1 MNGWWRSVRA
11 ELMKLTSTRMPWA
24 FAVVLLVIAAINAAA
39 VAFGTDFDGSK
50 TFVSTAADQ
59 RSLVAFAGNATMIA
73 GLFGAIAAA
82 REYGHLTV
90 IPTFLAEPRRRRAA
104 AAQLTAIAVGG
115 AVVGA
120 VGAALTVVGVAAALP
135 TTEFGFLVSVAGVLQ
150 VIGASALCGAAG
162 AVLGAGI
169 GTIVRNVGGAVT
181 GAVLALI
188 VAPPL
193 LVQLV
198 SSAAS
203 WVPSSLALVL
213 SGVTD
218 DVGGPAAVAA
228 LAAWALVPAAIG
240 VYVVQRRD
248 VV

>member
-1 MNGWWRSVRA
+1 
-11 ELMKLTSTRMPWA
+11 
-24 FAVVLLVIAAINAAA
+24 
-39 VAFGTDFDGSK
+39 
-50 TFVSTAADQ
+50 
-59 RSLVAFAGNATMIA
+59 
-73 GLFGAIAAA
+73 
-82 REYGHLTV
+82 
-90 IPTFLAEPRRRRAA
+90 
-104 AAQLTAIAVGG
+104 
-115 AVVGA
+115 VGA
-120 VGAALTVVGVAAALP
+120 VGAALTIVAVAAALP
-135 TTEFGFLVSVAGVLQ
+135 TTEFGFLVSMAGVLQ

-169 GTIVRNVGGAVT
+169 GTVVRNVGGAVT

-240 VYVVQRRD
+240 VVVVQRRD

>member
-1 MNGWWRSVRA
+1 MNGWSRSVRA
-11 ELMKLTSTRMPWA
+11 ELMKLTNTRMPWA

-39 VAFGTDFDGSK
+39 VAFATDMDGSK
-50 TFVSTAADQ
+50 AFVSTAADQ

-73 GLFGAIAAA
+73 GLFGAIAVA

-104 AAQLTAIAVGG
+104 IAQLVAIAIGG
-115 AVVGA
+115 AVA
-120 VGAALTVVGVAAALP
+120 VGAALTIVAVAAALP
-135 TTEFGFLVSVAGVLQ
+135 TTEFGFLVSMAGVLQ

-169 GTIVRNVGGAVT
+169 GTVVRNVGGAVT

-203 WVPSSLALVL
+203 WVPSSLALVP

-240 VYVVQRRD
+240 VFVVQRRD